1 MSAIWNSLV
10 KEQSK
15 TVDKYLMEI
24 IQELQNNLT
33 SNQWRVRE
41 SCCGALQDLV
51 RGRTLAGPSLQVVP
65 DIWTDLFR
73 VMDDIKESVRLAA
86 GKAVN
91 ALSRTCIRMCDSDQ
105 VGPKT
110 SEETIQTILPPIL
123 DKGLGSSVSEVRAVA
138 LNLVVKITKSA
149 GSRLKSHIP
158 QLVPALLEATS
169 ELESKEVSYL
179 SNRLANDESIQ
190 EKLDLARISAAKSS
204 PMMECV
210 NHVLQ
215 FVDGDILILLI
226 PKLIDLIKSSIG
238 LSTKGITNINV
249 AQIFKTYPLNF
260 IFQKSVLK
268 NQAIS
273 IFSVYN
279 LPQFFCEQSFIF

>member
-1 MSAIWNSLV
+1 
-10 KEQSK
+10 
-15 TVDKYLMEI
+15 
-24 IQELQNNLT
+24 
-33 SNQWRVRE
+33 
-41 SCCGALQDLV
+41 
-51 RGRTLAGPSLQVVP
+51 
-65 DIWTDLFR
+65 
-73 VMDDIKESVRLAA
+73 
-86 GKAVN
+86 
-91 ALSRTCIRMCDSDQ
+91 MCDSDQ

-238 LSTKGITNINV
+238 LSTKGITNIPNINDV
-249 AQIFKTYPLNF
+249 AQIFKLIRGIF
-260 IFQKSVLK
+260 IFQKSASNEGHIQLG
-268 NQAIS
+268 N
-273 IFSVYN
+273 
-279 LPQFFCEQSFIF
+279 